1 MISAGQPIDD
11 DLEANKL
18 VDLQTRR
25 EPAMNKI
32 GARADW
38 DDVAPEPS
46 ASIDQ
51 IATTPKAKFARC
63 HEIKIDES
71 HRVLVPSA
79 SDGLAVRVGLIAGAL
94 IAASGLTWFVI
105 SALPSPFAS
114 APVGGSNG
122 SLNPSA
128 RNPESP
134 KGDRLQIPNAI
145 IREAV
150 PASSHGTTV
159 AVAPPA
165 PSESKHSMHAQ
176 RQTTS
181 IRKHLKDA
189 EQQKTSARAR
199 DLRAQ
204 VKLTPAPET
213 RPTTI
218 EGWTIREVINGT
230 AVLEGPNGAWRA
242 TRGDTV
248 PGVGRIDS
256 IFKWGNRFMVATSS
270 GLISTP

>member
-18 VDLQTRR
+18 VDLQAPR

-38 DDVAPEPS
+38 DDGALEPS
-46 ASIDQ
+46 ARIDQ
-51 IATTPKAKFARC
+51 IATIPKPKFARC
-63 HEIKIDES
+63 YEIKIDES
-71 HRVLVPSA
+71 HRVLIPSA
-79 SDGLAVRVGLIAGAL
+79 SDGLAGRVGLIAGAL

-114 APVGGSNG
+114 APVGLS
-122 SLNPSA
+122 PSA
-128 RNPESP
+128 RNPGSQ
-134 KGDRLQIPNAI
+134 KGDRLRIPNAI

-150 PASSHGTTV
+150 PTSSHGTIV
-159 AVAPPA
+159 AVAAPA
-165 PSESKHSMHAQ
+165 PSEAKHSTHAQ
-176 RQTTS
+176 RRTTS
-181 IRKHLKDA
+181 IRKHLNDA
-189 EQQKTSARAR
+189 EQQTTSTRAR
-199 DLRAQ
+199 NLQAQ
-204 VKLTPAPET
+204 VKLTAVPET

-242 TRGDTV
+242 MRGDTV